1 MASTNQSPFY
11 KKAEAKFLSAQTI
24 EEHLTYLEEMIR
36 ECPKHKSSEKML
48 ANLKTRYRKL
58 KYTKEKEIKQKKAGK
73 SSKAGIKKE
82 DMQAAIVGMTN
93 TGKSSLLSILTNAKP
108 KISESKF
115 ATIYPVVGII
125 NYSGTNIQLIE
136 IPAFES
142 EYYNKGIVNT
152 ADTILILVTNLEQIK
167 KIEQGLS
174 KAQGKRIIIF
184 NASSNQDLRKIK
196 ATLSS
201 KKYNF
206 FVINL
211 NSITNKE
218 ENEEL
223 NELKNKIFQS
233 FDKIRVY
240 TKEPSKKRTDKP
252 IILEPD
258 STIKNVAEKI
268 LKGFSD
274 KVKETKIWGPSSKF
288 PGQKV
293 GLQHKLKD
301 LDIVEFKTK

>member
-1 MASTNQSPFY
+1 MPINAHPDYLTAEKEYHLAQTLETKLKALERMMSYMPRHKGGENLRAQLRLRY
-11 KKAEAKFLSAQTI
+11 KKL
-24 EEHLTYLEEMIR
+24 
-36 ECPKHKSSEKML
+36 
-48 ANLKTRYRKL
+48 
-58 KYTKEKEIKQKKAGK
+58 KEKLEHGTKTGKTSQK
-73 SSKAGIKKE
+73 GIKKE

-115 ATIYPVVGII
+115 TTIYPVVGII

-152 ADTILILVTNLEQIK
+152 ADTILILITNLEQIK

-252 IILEPD
+252 IILEPN
-258 STIKNVAEKI
+258 STIKDVAEKI
-268 LKGFSD
+268 LKGFSN

-288 PGQKV
+288 SGQKV

-301 LDIVEFKTK
+301 LDVVEFKTK